1 MVSTFFLGVTPG
13 IEPSHRAYE
22 TQVRTT
28 CITIGGKGGIRTH
41 GTFWFNGVQ
50 DRRIRPLCHLSLL
63 ERMIGFE
70 PTPSAWKAESSPRRT
85 SAFGL
90 GGRIRT
96 CDLLNPNQAPYQT
109 RPHQDWHRWKE
120 SNPLCRGFGDRRS
133 TIELHRHKLFLKLHY
148 LHGFQS
154 LLVLCIK
161 V

>member
-1 MVSTFFLGVTPG
+1 MVVTPG

-28 CITIGGKGGIRTH
+28 CITMAEG
-41 GTFWFNGVQ
+41 
-50 DRRIRPLCHLSLL
+50 
-63 ERMIGFE
+63 EGFE
-70 PTPSAWKAESSPRRT
+70 PPDGFPSSDFKSGALSQTLPALLY
-85 SAFGL
+85 GL

-109 RPHQDWHRWKE
+109 RPHPDWHRWKE

-154 LLVLCIK
+154 LLLLCSK